1 MKDHLPHP
9 ANNTE
14 TIASERLE
22 REAKRFFLDL
32 KENARGRVFKI
43 TEDNRGRRNSLM
55 LPAEG
60 AAEFLEAFQRL
71 VEFESK
77 L

>member
-1 MKDHLPHP
+1 MQ
-9 ANNTE
+9 NNLSGTQNSE
-14 TIASERLE
+14 PIASERIDDE
-22 REAKRFFLDL
+22 TKRFFIDL
-32 KENARGRVFKI
+32 KENSRGRVFKI

-55 LPAEG
+55 LPAEAG
-60 AAEFLEAFQRL
+60 PEFLEALKRL